1 MAAVPWRPGR
11 WGVRTRSAV
20 AAALVVGVAFGAAS
34 LALLWVLQRS
44 LQSAADGTAGA
55 RADQIAQ
62 RLLES
67 APTDLDRALLATDS
81 RTTVVQIVSAG
92 GAVVLSSP
100 QAPATPISA
109 ATPSSGEQV
118 RLGRSDNTT
127 QGGDYRVTARGVSGT
142 YGAFTVLVGAG
153 QDPIDATL
161 TTVGELLA
169 LGWPVLVLV
178 SGGATF
184 ALVGRSLR
192 PVERMRARVATIDS
206 TDLSER
212 VPVPASGDEIARLA
226 LTMNG
231 MLTRVEAGHRAQ
243 RRFVGD
249 ASHELRSPLATVTA
263 GLELAR
269 DRPEVFDRAL
279 LEQTLLP
286 EAERMQ
292 ALVEDL
298 LLLAK
303 ADERGLSLRV
313 SDVDLDDIVAA
324 EASRVRALGAVAV
337 TSAAHPARLR
347 GDPARV
353 ARVVRNLTENAVRHA
368 HTSVRLGSTVVGD
381 CAVLTVADDGPG
393 IAPAERSRV
402 FERFVRLDT
411 DRARAAGGS
420 GLGLAIVAEIVTAHG
435 GAVSVT
441 DAAEGGAEFRVR
453 LPLR

>member
-20 AAALVVGVAFGAAS
+20 AAALVVGVAFGVAS
-34 LALLWVLQRS
+34 LALLWILQRS
-44 LQSAADGTAGA
+44 LQSAADGAAGA

-62 RLLES
+62 RLLET
-67 APTDLDRALLATDS
+67 APADLDRALLATDS

-92 GAVVLSSP
+92 GAVVVSSP

-109 ATPSSGEQV
+109 ATPSPGEQV

-142 YGAFTVLVGAG
+142 YGAFTVLVGSG

-178 SGGATF
+178 SGAATF
-184 ALVGRSLR
+184 ALVGRSLG

-313 SDVDLDDIVAA
+313 SDVDLDDIVGA
-324 EASRVRALGAVAV
+324 EASRVRALGTV
-337 TSAAHPARLR
+337 TSTAHPARLR
-347 GDPARV
+347 GDPDRV

-368 HTSVRLGSTVVGD
+368 RTSVRLGSTVVGD

-393 IAPAERSRV
+393 IAPAERARV